1 MNNFLRRIEDTEEIS
16 RKSAFIIAV
25 IFAVLIILR
34 DAIIVWGFSF
44 GYYGDSN
51 LYVSLGRTLF
61 QKFGSFSSGIVSF
74 PYPFLNMITSSSSNP
89 LILVWLQI
97 FIGAVAAGAL
107 IYVIGR
113 KNPILSIV
121 IGILFVFDFVWGAV
135 NRNILT
141 EGLYVSFHVLS
152 LALLISHYD
161 RRHTV
166 PSWELVLAG
175 VFFGWAF
182 IFRPSSLFLTFL
194 IVPIYFWLTR
204 SLRKTGFLTAG
215 FLAIYLA
222 LGLFNLWSSGE
233 FRIMGQS
240 GYYTASPLFVYRLF
254 SPDNGPASQEIDQ
267 AFNECFPELDYANAM
282 DTAAGGDKNN
292 EILYRMFLPC
302 LTESGRNLD
311 QISDLYTQAYMEGI
325 FKRPF
330 YYGTVLTREGLTVIK
345 YNAPLIL
352 RMYLKPEFNNRCQD
366 YAWCENIRESRM
378 SWTNK
383 LLVVP
388 IYEKVATKLIQLY
401 LLPLRP
407 LNLFF
412 GSNEY
417 LPIAT
422 AWILMMGFVLIAT
435 RDRVRF
441 LVVITILFLLYIILS
456 IISGYGFLPRYA
468 SVLTPYYSIL
478 SATAIVTIGK
488 LLLNWVFRNR
498 KISRLES

>member
-1 MNNFLRRIEDTEEIS
+1 MNNILRRINDTETIS

-25 IFAVLIILR
+25 IFAVLISLR

-61 QKFGSFSSGIVSF
+61 QKSGSFSAGIVSL
-74 PYPFLNMITSSSSNP
+74 PYPFLNTITSSASNP
-89 LILVWLQI
+89 LNLVWLQI
-97 FIGAVAAGAL
+97 LIGAFAAGAL
-107 IYVIGR
+107 IYVVAR
-113 KNPILSIV
+113 KNPILSVV
-121 IGILFVFDFVWGAV
+121 IGILFLFDFVWGAV

-161 RRHTV
+161 RRETV
-166 PSWELVLAG
+166 TSWELLAAG
-175 VFFGWAF
+175 VFYGWAF
-182 IFRPSSLFLTFL
+182 IFRPSSLFLTLL
-194 IVPIYFWLTR
+194 IVPLYFWLTR
-204 SLRKTGFLTAG
+204 SWRKTGF
-215 FLAIYLA
+215 YMVM
-222 LGLFNLWSSGE
+222 GLFNLWSSGE
-233 FRIMGQS
+233 FRIMSQS

-267 AFNECFPELDYANAM
+267 AFSECFPDLDYANAM
-282 DTAAGGDKNN
+282 ETTAGGDKNN
-292 EILYRMFLPC
+292 DILYRMFLPC
-302 LTESGRNLD
+302 LNESGLNLD

-325 FKRPF
+325 IKRPI
-330 YYGTVLTREGLTVIK
+330 YYGSVLMREGLTVIK

-352 RMYLKPEFNNRCQD
+352 RLYLKPEFNNRCED

-388 IYEKVATKLIQLY
+388 IYERVATKFMQLY

-407 LNLFF
+407 LNLIFR
-412 GSNEY
+412 NDKY

-422 AWILMMGFVLIAT
+422 AFILVMGFLLIAT
-435 RDRVRF
+435 RGRVRF
-441 LVVITILFLLYIILS
+441 LVVITLLFLLYIILS

-478 SATAIVTIGK
+478 SATAIVTIGN
-488 LLLNWVFRNR
+488 LLVNWLFRDR
-498 KISRLES
+498 ELSRSES